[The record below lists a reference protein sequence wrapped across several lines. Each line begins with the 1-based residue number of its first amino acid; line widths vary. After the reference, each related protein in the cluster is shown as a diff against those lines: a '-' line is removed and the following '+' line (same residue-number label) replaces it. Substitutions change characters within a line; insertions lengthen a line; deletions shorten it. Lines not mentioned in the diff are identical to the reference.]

1 MTKKNII
8 QRVSLTAA
16 VALSASCAM
25 AQDIHFTQFT
35 ATPLILNPAFTG
47 GGFEGPIRASAIYR
61 DQWRSALGNAAYR
74 TFAISVDAP
83 LVREISGDD
92 YLAGGLQLYNDVA
105 GDGNLSNF
113 SGLLSVAYHK
123 FLGTQG
129 NNTLTVGLQGGYTS
143 KTIDLS
149 KLYFGSQF
157 QNGNFGG
164 PTSLSFDGSPIRYF
178 TVNAGVAYSHS
189 FGDRFSFTLGAAGM
203 NLNQPKESL
212 AREKNSDVG
221 LGRRLAGQAGFIWYT
236 GERFSLRPAVL
247 YQTQSSTTE
256 IIAGNEFHYIVSSD
270 PEVRALA
277 TGLFL
282 GGWYRNNDAAMVSAG
297 IEHRGLRVGVAYDY
311 NTSKYNTATN
321 GKGGFEICLRYTG
334 LNPISAARN
343 LVYPCSRF

>member
-16 VALSASCAM
+16 IAISASCAF
-25 AQDIHFTQFT
+25 AQDIHFTQFN

-47 GGFEGPIRASAIYR
+47 GFDGPIRASAIYR
-61 DQWRSALGNAAYR
+61 DQWRSALGSASYR
-74 TFAISVDAP
+74 TFAVSVDAP
-83 LVREISGDD
+83 IVRDLTGDD
-92 YLAGGLQLYNDVA
+92 YLAGGVQLYNDVA

-123 FLGTQG
+123 FLGLDG
-129 NNTLTVGLQGGYTS
+129 NKDLSVGLQGGYTS

-157 QNGNFGG
+157 QSGTFTG
-164 PTSLSFDGSPIRYF
+164 PISSSFDGSPVRYF
-178 TVNAGVAYSHS
+178 TVNAGIGYSHRFS
-189 FGDRFSFTLGAAGM
+189 DRFGLSLGVAGN

-212 AREKNSDVG
+212 SKEKNSDVG
-221 LGRRLAGQAGFIWYT
+221 LGRRLSGQIGAIWYT
-236 GERFSLRPAVL
+236 GERFSVRPAVL
-247 YQTQSSTTE
+247 YQAQSSTTE
-256 IIAGNEFHYIVSSD
+256 IIAGSEFHYIVAGD
-270 PEVRALA
+270 PEIKALA

-321 GKGGFEICLRYTG
+321 GKGGFEICLRFIG
-334 LNPISAARN
+334 LNPINAARN